1 MKKLIITILLTSCI
15 FTTYATELN
24 TQIQCITLQTGVN
37 SESDGPG
44 IDSLESDG
52 SGIDS
57 LESDGSGINSLES
70 DGSGIQ
76 KFCRTVTI

>member
-24 TQIQCITLQTGVN
+24 TQVQCITLQTGVN
-37 SESDGPG
+37 SESDGSMIQFEP
-44 IDSLESDG
+44 DG

-57 LESDGSGINSLES
+57 LESDGSGI
-70 DGSGIQ
+70 Q
-76 KFCRTVTI
+76 KFCRIVTI